1 MGVWSRLDLDDT
13 ARIGV
18 GEMTYYI
25 NNKGDIAKVLG
36 VDDRTGLASVVIN
49 DKPTTMAWNE
59 FIKEFNGIKK

>member
-25 NNKGDIAKVLG
+25 NNKGDIQDLQKAVWY
-36 VDDRTGLASVVIN
+36 IN
-49 DKPTTMAWNE
+49 DEIKRLQNEKPNS
-59 FIKEFNGIKK
+59 